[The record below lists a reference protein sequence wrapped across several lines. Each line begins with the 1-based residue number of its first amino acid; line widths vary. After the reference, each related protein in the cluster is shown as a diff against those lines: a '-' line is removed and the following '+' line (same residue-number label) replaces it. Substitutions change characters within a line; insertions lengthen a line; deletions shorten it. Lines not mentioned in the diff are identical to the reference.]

1 MKKIK
6 VITSILLVALI
17 AVGWGIKIKS
27 ITNNTSIYNES
38 IKNGDYFL
46 EDKLYQKAIDEYK
59 TALSIKES
67 VDIRNKYLDSY
78 SLGYADEV
86 VTSGAYL
93 NALEATCKIYP
104 RYANYWEWIIEV
116 CIDTNQY
123 EKAYSYYKKSVN
135 SGAKSEKLTELGD
148 TVQYS
153 YTLKNRTYT
162 KKYRNS
168 EGLYTVYKENKWG
181 VMDASGEWKYECE
194 YNFASPASKN
204 GEVILTTDKDT
215 RELKG
220 SGIVQ
225 NYIKEEINSC
235 KAPVG
240 DIALIYKNGWRFYDC
255 GKNEYI
261 LSSYDDASVF
271 MSDKAFVKK
280 SGKWSWIDKEGNS
293 ASDIQFD
300 NVKLFDSGE
309 YLYGDYFLAP
319 VNGNYGLYNKSG
331 KKKNDIQGTEVDL
344 YLGEQIAFKGENG
357 KWGFV
362 NNNNKVIIEPQYD
375 EAKSF
380 SGGLAAVK
388 MNGKWGFINDE
399 GRIVIDYQFVD
410 ADYFTS
416 EGLCFVSFVEDEY
429 SQINLKFK
437 RKNN

>member
-1 MKKIK
+1 
-6 VITSILLVALI
+6 
-17 AVGWGIKIKS
+17 
-27 ITNNTSIYNES
+27 
-38 IKNGDYFL
+38 
-46 EDKLYQKAIDEYK
+46 
-59 TALSIKES
+59 
-67 VDIRNKYLDSY
+67 
-78 SLGYADEV
+78 
-86 VTSGAYL
+86 
-93 NALEATCKIYP
+93 
-104 RYANYWEWIIEV
+104 
-116 CIDTNQY
+116 
-123 EKAYSYYKKSVN
+123 
-135 SGAKSEKLTELGD
+135 
-148 TVQYS
+148 
-153 YTLKNRTYT
+153 
-162 KKYRNS
+162 
-168 EGLYTVYKENKWG
+168 
-181 VMDASGEWKYECE
+181 MDASGEWKYECE

-204 GEVILTTDKDT
+204 AEVILTTDKDT

-309 YLYGDYFLAP
+309 YLYGDYFLAS